1 MAKSATAIC
10 LLVLFI
16 FAGCSVKPTMRQIAD
31 SIQLDKEWTE
41 LRPTPPLVVS
51 EQVQSIAIAMP
62 NLPDWEIRPKSASFV
77 MPGGTPIKI
86 EVELLA
92 ADGARFMLDSVGLG
106 QGLLFSRRPQDP
118 SPSASRLPSG
128 MAFTSVRLRS
138 DQPLQGG
145 RVMWICIT
153 NY

>member
-10 LLVLFI
+10 LLVF
-16 FAGCSVKPTMRQIAD
+16 FTFVGCSMKPTMRQIAD

-41 LRPTPPLVVS
+41 IEPKPPLVVS
-51 EQVQSIAIAMP
+51 EQVQSVAIEMP
-62 NLPDWEIRPKSASFV
+62 SLPNWEIRPESASFI
-77 MPGGTPIKI
+77 MPGGAPIKV

-92 ADGARFMLDSVGLG
+92 PDGKWLALDSVGLG
-106 QGLLFSRRPQDP
+106 QGLLFSRRPRDP

-128 MAFTSVRLRS
+128 MKFTSVRLRS

>member
-1 MAKSATAIC
+1 MAKSTTAI
-10 LLVLFI
+10 LFLALFI
-16 FAGCSVKPTMRQIAD
+16 IAGCNVKPTMRQIAD
-31 SIQLDKEWTE
+31 SIQLDREWTK
-41 LRPTPPLVVS
+41 LDPKPPLVVT

-62 NLPDWEIRPKSASFV
+62 NVPDWEIRPESASFI
-77 MPGGTPIKI
+77 MPGGTPVKI
-86 EVELLA
+86 EVELLTA
-92 ADGARFMLDSVGLG
+92 HGERFALDSVGLG
-106 QGLLFSRRPQDP
+106 QGLLFSRRPQNP

-128 MAFTSVRLRS
+128 MEFTSVRLRS